1 MSSEHRTKNQ
11 HFGLFKGVRW
21 VIQYTKDINYW
32 IEAETRK
39 VMRQGHNRKY
49 LFKIYDFSKAKLS
62 KVKFLKNAFL
72 QNLKDLHRATTF
84 LLVTLLHR

>member
-21 VIQYTKDINYW
+21 VIQYTKDINHW
-32 IEAETRK
+32 IT
-39 VMRQGHNRKY
+39 RQGHNRKY
-49 LFKIYDFSKAKLS
+49 LFKIYAFSKAKLS

>member
-21 VIQYTKDINYW
+21 VIQYTKDINHW
-32 IEAETRK
+32 IKALRDK
-39 VMRQGHNRKY
+39 VKIGNICSKY
-49 LFKIYDFSKAKLS
+49 MTFQKLNFS
-62 KVKFLKNAFL
+62 KVKSPKNAFL
-72 QNLKDLHRATTF
+72 QNLNDLHRTTTF

>member
-21 VIQYTKDINYW
+21 VIQYTKDIYHW
-32 IEAETRK
+32 IEVLRDK
-39 VMRQGHNRKY
+39 VRIGNICSKY
-49 LFKIYDFSKAKLS
+49 ITFQKLNFS
-62 KVKFLKNAFL
+62 KVKSPKNAFL
-72 QNLKDLHRATTF
+72 QNLNDLHRDTTF